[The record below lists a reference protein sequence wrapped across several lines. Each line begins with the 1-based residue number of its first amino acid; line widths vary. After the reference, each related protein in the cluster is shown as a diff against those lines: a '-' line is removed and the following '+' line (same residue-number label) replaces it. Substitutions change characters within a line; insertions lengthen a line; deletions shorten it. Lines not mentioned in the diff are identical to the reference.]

1 VGGGFTQAPDGGG
14 PPIAVQLVPFLLL
27 GVVFYFLLVRP
38 EQRRRR
44 DHDQLVAGLK
54 RNDQVVMSSGIHGRV
69 MTLGDDVVTVE
80 IAPKIQVQVDRSAI
94 QTVRKPSGGTAVDK
108 EKEKS

>member
-1 VGGGFTQAPDGGG
+1 MGGGFSQTPEGG
-14 PPIAVQLVPFLLL
+14 PPIAVQLAPFLLL
-27 GVVFYFLLVRP
+27 GIVFYFLLVRP

-44 DHDQLVAGLK
+44 AHEELVGALK

-69 MTLGDDVVTVE
+69 MTLGDDVITVE
-80 IAPKIQVQVDRSAI
+80 IAPKVQVQVDRSAI
-94 QTVRKPSGGTAVDK
+94 QTVRKASSAVVV